1 MMIGWDYW
9 QTLLAVFR
17 GGNYA
22 QAAKALNI
30 DPTTVGRRVK
40 MLERHMGST
49 LFIRD
54 EGRLYPTTQCE
65 SLLTHLEEAFESLR
79 NAENTSEVGDRGMMW
94 RLVRMTAPPFMINN
108 IYSRAIPQLHETR
121 RMQLEL
127 IGTGNNLNL
136 TRREADIAIRIQDHT
151 SSTNFDTHSVMA
163 EKIGE
168 LNFAVYRQKGQ
179 FADELAWAGLTES
192 HISTTGTRAMHKL
205 VGKQGLQY
213 RVSHFDALENI
224 LSSGAARGLIP
235 CFMADQNPNLMRQ
248 GAVILKQPLWMLYHR
263 QDKDTLHQRAA
274 REWIVEQTA
283 TCLDRV

>member
-1 MMIGWDYW
+1 MIGWDYW

-22 QAAKALNI
+22 QAAKVLNI

-40 MLERHMGST
+40 MLERHMGCT
-49 LFIRD
+49 LFLRD
-54 EGRLYPTTQCE
+54 EGRLYPTSQCE

-79 NAENTSEVGDRGMMW
+79 HAENKSEVGDHGIMW
-94 RLVRMTAPPFMINN
+94 RLVRITAPPFLINN
-108 IYSRAIPQLHETR
+108 IYSPAIPQLHETR

-136 TRREADIAIRIQDHT
+136 TRREADIAIRIQDHP
-151 SSTNFDTHSVMA
+151 SSTTFDTHSVMA

-168 LNFAVYRQKGQ
+168 IEFAVYQRKDRGTE
-179 FADELAWAGLTES
+179 ALAWAGLTDS

-224 LSSGAARGLIP
+224 LCSGAARGLIP
-235 CFMADQNPNLMRQ
+235 CFMADHNHRLTRQ
-248 GAVILKQPLWMLYHR
+248 GAVILKQPLWMLFHR
-263 QDKDTLHQRAA
+263 QDKDTLHQKAA
-274 REWIVEQTA
+274 REWIIEQTIQR
-283 TCLDRV
+283 LG